1 MMTASDFSHLSVL
14 PAETITCLAPGTGGI
29 YLDGTVG
36 GGGHAGLILEASNP
50 DGRLIGLDR
59 DPDALQ
65 HAAKVLAPYG
75 ARVSLH
81 HACFADLATIL
92 DDLGIP
98 AVDGILFDLGVSS
111 WQLDTAQRGF
121 SFRQDGPLD
130 MRMDP
135 TQGESAADIVNH
147 RDEAELVRIFR
158 EYGEERFAGR
168 IARKIVEI
176 RRATPFTRTTELA
189 EMVRN
194 GVPGGKIPARIHPA
208 TRIFQALRIEV
219 NKELEQVKR
228 GISTAFQ
235 RLKVGGRLAIISFHS
250 LEDRIVKQAFVELS
264 KGCNCPPKLPLCV
277 CGKSPAAELLT
288 RRGIKGAVADSD
300 NPRARSAVL
309 RAIRKLCN

>member
-1 MMTASDFSHLSVL
+1 MAATEFNHLSVL
-14 PAETITCLAPGTGGI
+14 PEETIACLAPRTGEV

-36 GGGHAGLILEASNP
+36 GGGHARLILEASAP

-65 HAAKVLAPYG
+65 HATRILAPYG
-75 ARVSLH
+75 TRVSLH

-92 DDLGIP
+92 DSLDIA

-111 WQLDTAQRGF
+111 WQLDSADRGF

-135 TQGESAADIVNH
+135 TRGESAADIVNQ

-168 IARKIVEI
+168 IARRIVQLRQE
-176 RRATPFTRTTELA
+176 TPFTRTTELA
-189 EMVRN
+189 EMVRDL
-194 GVPGGKIPARIHPA
+194 VPGGKIPARIHPA

-219 NKELEQVKR
+219 NGELEQAKD
-228 GISTAFQ
+228 GISSAFQ
-235 RLKVGGRLAIISFHS
+235 RLKIGGRLAIISFHS
-250 LEDRIVKQAFVELS
+250 LEDRIVKQTFQQLS
-264 KGCNCPPKLPLCV
+264 TGCNCPPKLPLCV
-277 CGKSPAAELLT
+277 CGRTPVAELLT
-288 RRGIKGAVADSD
+288 RRGIKGSAEDSD

-309 RAIRKLCN
+309 RAIRKSSN